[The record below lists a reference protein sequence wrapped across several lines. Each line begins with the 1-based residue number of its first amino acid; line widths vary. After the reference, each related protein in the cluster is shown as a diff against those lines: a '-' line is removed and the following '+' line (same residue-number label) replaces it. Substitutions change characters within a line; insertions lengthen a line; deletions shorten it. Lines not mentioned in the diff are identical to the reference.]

1 MYSISI
7 TKMSDN
13 QSQNMMNQ
21 FNQFNQFNTQ
31 EPVYEPLTKEEFN
44 NCALDFK
51 KYGKVVSFNE
61 ILQME
66 EEYRCS
72 LTEPPQTTF
81 LWGNDIKVYI
91 PLQVIQQIIE
101 DEIEKIEEKF
111 IFESIKEAEHIAGQF
126 FMVPVRPHDN
136 LISITN
142 VVKRN
147 PFDWTI
153 EIQHEM
159 PQRREGWTDEIYEL
173 LKRQKELHGKIE
185 VRIYA
190 NNENKGFEKFYVYIN
205 RLCGRTPVYYD
216 FHSSLK
222 NKLKEIEKEHKNFIL
237 RKGLIQLMEGTQ
249 YKPDEETC
257 ITRYLLN
264 EYVVR
269 EICSFLP
276 EEDSEKNKAYGF

>member
-1 MYSISI
+1 
-7 TKMSDN
+7 MSDN

-31 EPVYEPLTKEEFN
+31 EPVYEPLTKEQFE

-72 LTEPPQTTF
+72 LTEPPQITF
-81 LWGNDIKVYI
+81 LCGSDIEVFM
-91 PLQVIQQIIE
+91 PLQVIQQIVE

-111 IFESIKEAEHIAGQF
+111 IIESIKEAEHIAGQLF
-126 FMVPVRPHDN
+126 PMVPGIPHNN
-136 LISITN
+136 LISTKN

-159 PQRREGWTDEIYEL
+159 PQRHEGWTDEIYEFMKL
-173 LKRQKELHGKIE
+173 QQELRGKIE

-190 NNENKGFEKFYVYIN
+190 NNENKAFEKFYVYIN

-222 NKLKEIEKEHKNFIL
+222 NKLKEIEMNHKNFIL

-249 YKPDEETC
+249 YKPEEETH

-264 EYVVR
+264 EYIVR
-269 EICSFLP
+269 EICTYLHA
-276 EEDSEKNKAYGF
+276 EDSKKSTAYGF